1 MFLYGIGSKKN
12 GLYLIV
18 VFFSWENLFSMDK
31 KLNLYSVKNT
41 FLLWASRNFWRKIQ

>member
-1 MFLYGIGSKKN
+1 MFLYGIGSKKEWFI
-12 GLYLIV
+12 LIV
-18 VFFSWENLFSMDK
+18 VFSWENLFSMDK